1 VQSIY
6 SKKESCQHDEAAAI
20 WEKNASIVDFRIVP
34 TGTIEVLMIMD

>member
-34 TGTIEVLMIMD
+34 TGTIVLMIMD